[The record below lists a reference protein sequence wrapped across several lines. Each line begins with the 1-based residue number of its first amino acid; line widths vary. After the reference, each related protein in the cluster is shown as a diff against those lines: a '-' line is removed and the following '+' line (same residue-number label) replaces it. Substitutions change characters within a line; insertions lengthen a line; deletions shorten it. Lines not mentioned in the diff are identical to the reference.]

1 MNWKDEEMSVSAT
14 GAAVAPTAATEPR
27 KYGFAALGSS
37 DFLKLMTVQMQQ
49 QDPFNP
55 VDQKEMLAQM
65 AQFSALSETAEV
77 NQTLKQISARLDA
90 VLAGQSAAATNP
102 TVTTTTPAS
111 TQEG

>member
-1 MNWKDEEMSVSAT
+1 MSVSAT
-14 GAAVAPTAATEPR
+14 SAASPAATEPK

-37 DFLKLMTVQMQQ
+37 DFLKMMTVQMQQ

-90 VLAGQSAAATNP
+90 VLAGQNAEATNP
-102 TVTTTTPAS
+102 IVTTTTPAS

>member
-1 MNWKDEEMSVSAT
+1 VNRKDDVMTVSAT
-14 GAAVAPTAATEPR
+14 SAASPAAAAEPK

-65 AQFSALSETAEV
+65 AQFSSLSETAEV

-90 VLAGQSAAATNP
+90 VLAGQSAATNP
-102 TVTTTTPAS
+102 TTTTPVS